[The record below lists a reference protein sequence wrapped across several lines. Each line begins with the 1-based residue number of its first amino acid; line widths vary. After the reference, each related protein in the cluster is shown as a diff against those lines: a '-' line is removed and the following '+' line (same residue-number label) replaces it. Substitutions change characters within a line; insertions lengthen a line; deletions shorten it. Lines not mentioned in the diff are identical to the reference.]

1 MKHEILNSYKDK
13 VLNRVVKVG
22 EVLDLSDEKIEAL
35 KKAGIKTKQVK
46 EDISVLEQYEK
57 DKNIVDSF
65 KADDLKALC
74 KELDI
79 KYTNADE
86 IREHLKNMES
96 LKDK

>member
-13 VLNRVVKVG
+13 ALNRVVNVG
-22 EVLDLSDEKIEAL
+22 EVLDLTDEKIEAL

-57 DKNIVDSF
+57 DKNIVDGL

-74 KELDI
+74 KELGI
-79 KYTNADE
+79 KYTNVDE
-86 IREHLKNMES
+86 AKEQLKS
-96 LKDK
+96 LEDK